1 MDSLS
6 GSEFS
11 SYAKKETYLYEVL
24 EQRYY
29 DKEKIDGTKMQEN
42 ALK

>member
-1 MDSLS
+1 MDTTTGS
-6 GSEFS
+6 GFS

-24 EQRYY
+24 QQRYY
-29 DKEKIDGTKMQEN
+29 DNEKIDGTKMQEN